1 MNEVLL
7 KNKLLLEKIICLVL
21 NVSVERTVRGR
32 AGEDESRP
40 GELPRSSDDPHQEA
54 GGLRPSVR
62 CLRPQTLCHVQT
74 RRQESDEGG
83 LFKSFPSSIII
94 FGMIAEE
101 N

>member
-7 KNKLLLEKIICLVL
+7 MNKLLFRKSYVLVL

-83 LFKSFPSSIII
+83 LFKSFSINYYIWYH
-94 FGMIAEE
+94 
-101 N
+101 